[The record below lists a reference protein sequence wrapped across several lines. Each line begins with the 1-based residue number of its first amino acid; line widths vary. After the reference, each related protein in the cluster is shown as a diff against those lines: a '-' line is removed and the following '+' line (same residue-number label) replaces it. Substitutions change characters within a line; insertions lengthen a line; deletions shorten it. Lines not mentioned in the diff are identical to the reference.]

1 MERREISI
9 GITNKTNLSQEISS
23 ASVRGEKDRRMI
35 ITSSWFLVMVKI
47 VGTIILTRQL
57 LNMSNQELSCNK
69 DSSKTLGSVA

>member
-23 ASVRGEKDRRMI
+23 ASVRGEKDRRMK
-35 ITSSWFLVMVKI
+35 ITSSWFRVMVKI

-57 LNMSNQELSCNK
+57 LNMSNQELSCNE